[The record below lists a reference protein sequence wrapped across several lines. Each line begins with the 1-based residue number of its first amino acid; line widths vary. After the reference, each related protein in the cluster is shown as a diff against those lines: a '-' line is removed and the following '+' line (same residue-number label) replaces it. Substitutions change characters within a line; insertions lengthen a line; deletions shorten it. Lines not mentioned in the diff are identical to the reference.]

1 MRPDRP
7 PVMVVG
13 AGIAGLTAASM
24 LREQGRPVRL
34 FEAGRQVAGLAASFE
49 DEQGFSYD
57 FGAHFVT
64 NRLAAAIGAGSL
76 CRDVKY
82 YGESVLLGGKVYRYP
97 LGLVRS
103 PRFALSALASRA
115 RSLGRSNGIGSAADW
130 FRATYGRDLADSI
143 AIPLTEAWSG
153 APAEEL
159 APSVGEK
166 FGGGGIGQVLY
177 LKMASR
183 LLGKAIAS
191 GYCREQPE
199 SVNVWHVYPRGG
211 VAALCERLATGLDQ
225 VLELQSPVDKV
236 VVDSNRVVGVRV
248 KGVEHEADAV
258 VSTAPVH
265 ILSRL
270 VEGSNAV
277 EHLARFRYRPMVFV
291 NLRLEGRGLLPDVV
305 LWTPERHHPFFRL
318 TEAPGSMPWLA
329 PEGKT
334 MITVDIGCE
343 TTDPVWS
350 MTEEQLTELCLEHL
364 KPIIPDV
371 RQRYLGGRVLRTPIA
386 YPVFLRSY
394 EAERQALE
402 RSTGIQGLYSIGRNG
417 EFAHI
422 LMEDVYW
429 RTRRKMRDLLRE
441 EAGVAEYA

>member
-1 MRPDRP
+1 METNGL

-24 LREQGRPVRL
+24 LREHGRRVRL
-34 FEAGRQVAGLAASFE
+34 FEAGRQVAGLASSFV

-64 NRLAAAIGAGSL
+64 NRLAAAIGAGAA

-82 YGESVLLGGKVYRYP
+82 YGESVLLRGKVYPYP
-97 LGLVRS
+97 FGLIRS
-103 PRFALSALASRA
+103 PRFALSAIASRA
-115 RSLGRSNGIGSAADW
+115 GSLVGGPRVESAADW
-130 FRATYGRDLADSI
+130 FRLNYGRRLADAI
-143 AIPLTEAWSG
+143 ANPLVEAWSG
-153 APAEEL
+153 APAEDL
-159 APSVGEK
+159 APAVGEK
-166 FGGGGIGQVLY
+166 FSRGIGHILY
-177 LKMASR
+177 LRMASR
-183 LLGKAIAS
+183 LLGKAIAN

-199 SVNVWHVYPRGG
+199 SVDVWHVYPTGG
-211 VAALCERLATGLDQ
+211 VAALCERLADGLES
-225 VLELQSPVDKV
+225 VLELQSPVEQI
-236 VVDSNRVVGVRV
+236 VVDSGRVVGVRV
-248 KGVEHEADAV
+248 KGSEHEAHAV

-270 VEGSNAV
+270 VEGSDALKP
-277 EHLARFRYRPMVFV
+277 LARFRYRPMVFV
-291 NLRLEGRGLLPDVV
+291 NMRLEGRGLLPDVV

-318 TEAPGSMPWLA
+318 TEASGSMPWLA
-329 PEGKT
+329 PAGKT

-350 MTEEQLTELCLEHL
+350 MTEDQLGELCLEHMQA
-364 KPIIPDV
+364 IIPDV
-371 RQRYLGGRVLRTPIA
+371 RARYLGCRVLRTPIA

-394 EAERQALE
+394 ETERRALE
-402 RSTGIQGLYSIGRNG
+402 RSTGIRGLYSIGRNG

-429 RTRRKMRDLLRE
+429 RTRRKMRELLRE
-441 EAGVAEYA
+441 GVGVVAYA